1 MTNTQGRPN
10 SRYGAWHRLPL
21 LLIMVTL
28 FSGCAAFSWI
38 PGIGDDD
45 DDEENTDPAK
55 LVDFD
60 AEVDIERQW
69 KVKVGDGLGKK
80 YIRLQP
86 SIAAERI
93 VAADAYGT
101 VAAFD
106 RFSGQKIWQQK
117 IGEEERR
124 VSGLNRFLDRSDG
137 GFVSGGVGVGEGLVL
152 LGTTRGNVIALAL
165 SDGSERWRTYVGS
178 EIGAMPVAA
187 QGRVFAQTIDGEL
200 LALDADTGEQLW
212 SYSSQVPLLTL
223 RGTSTPVTSRDIVYA
238 GFASG
243 KVVGLRASNGE
254 PIWDQRIML
263 PEGRSE
269 LERIVDVDAAPLL
282 VGGDVYAQA
291 YQGRMMRIAARDG
304 RPRWEA
310 EVSSFQNLAEGYS
323 QIYAVEEKDTVTAVD
338 QSRGDVVWQH
348 DLLARRSLTAPLA
361 FSNYVVVG
369 DAEGY
374 LHVMAQRDGRMMG
387 RTKVGGKGLRTPF
400 TLADGT
406 IYVLD
411 NAGGLHAYSV
421 STR

>member
-1 MTNTQGRPN
+1 
-10 SRYGAWHRLPL
+10 
-21 LLIMVTL
+21 
-28 FSGCAAFSWI
+28 
-38 PGIGDDD
+38 
-45 DDEENTDPAK
+45 
-55 LVDFD
+55 
-60 AEVDIERQW
+60 
-69 KVKVGDGLGKK
+69 
-80 YIRLQP
+80 
-86 SIAAERI
+86 
-93 VAADAYGT
+93 
-101 VAAFD
+101 
-106 RFSGQKIWQQK
+106 
-117 IGEEERR
+117 
-124 VSGLNRFLDRSDG
+124 
-137 GFVSGGVGVGEGLVL
+137 
-152 LGTTRGNVIALAL
+152 
-165 SDGSERWRTYVGS
+165 
-178 EIGAMPVAA
+178 MPVAA

-291 YQGRMMRIAARDG
+291 YQGRLMRIAARDG

-387 RTKVGGKGLRTPF
+387 RTKIGGKGLRTPF